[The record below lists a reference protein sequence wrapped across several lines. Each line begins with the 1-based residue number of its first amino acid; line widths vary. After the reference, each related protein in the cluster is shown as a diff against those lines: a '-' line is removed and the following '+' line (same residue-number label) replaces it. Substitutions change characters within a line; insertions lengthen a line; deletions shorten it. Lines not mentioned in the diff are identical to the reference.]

1 MKIDEFKKE
10 LGNKN
15 FYKLC
20 VYGSLVLLTI
30 IAYFIKGSNIE
41 ININWE
47 LLGFIGVII
56 TIIYT
61 EKSRIKQN
69 QYGYKKEKITDD
81 QIEFKHVVKECVD
94 ILDFSKVMVHLFN
107 VSTNNYKNMS
117 FEVNAYRGKVVT
129 IKNDI
134 KWYYENGVI
143 PENSEVEKFFD
154 LLDEYIDYYDER
166 LEKYSNIILKYGKI
180 KVLEENF
187 DMLPREEIT
196 KLNPE
201 NKTFKELYEDVIE
214 EQYNIFSDIVEFRGK
229 NISNLYKQAHL
240 VIEERDN
247 LMKEKLKEIK

>member
-1 MKIDEFKKE
+1 MKIDELKKE

-69 QYGYKKEKITDD
+69 QYDYKKEKIADE
-81 QIEFKHVVKECVD
+81 QIEFRHVIKESVD
-94 ILDFSKVMVHLFN
+94 LLDFSKVMVYLFN
-107 VSTNNYKNMS
+107 VDMNNYKNMI
-117 FEVNAYRGKVVT
+117 FEVSGYQAKILN
-129 IKNDI
+129 IKDNI
-134 KWYYENGVI
+134 KWYYEKGVI
-143 PENSEVEKFFD
+143 PENSEISNFFE
-154 LLDEYIDYYDER
+154 LLDEYLDYYNKK
-166 LEKYSNIILKYGKI
+166 LEEYNNIILKYSKI
-180 KVLEENF
+180 KFLQENPNILSIKE
-187 DMLPREEIT
+187 MAEV
-196 KLNPE
+196 NPE
-201 NKTFKELYEDVIE
+201 NKTLEELRKGVVDQQSE
-214 EQYNIFSDIVEFRGK
+214 IFCDILNFGDK
-229 NISNLYKQAHL
+229 NFSNLYKQAHL

-247 LMKEKLKEIK
+247 LMKDKLD